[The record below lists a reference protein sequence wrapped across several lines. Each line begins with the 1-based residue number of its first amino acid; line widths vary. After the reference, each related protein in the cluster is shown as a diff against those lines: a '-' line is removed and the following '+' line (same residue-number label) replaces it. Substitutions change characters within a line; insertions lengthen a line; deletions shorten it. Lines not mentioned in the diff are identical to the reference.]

1 MKYSGSNIHISL
13 WQIIKDNRA
22 KCISIVIVFLALVS
36 CIAYFYEIN
45 RERLEVF
52 DFELSETNPEIPLI
66 DTVDIQIYHS
76 YKSEFIVTEKNSSVR
91 KLAESS
97 KKKGPALIFDATF
110 SMRKTDTF
118 NPDYHKYF
126 SDLIEIEPADE
137 LDLPIFKNPE
147 YGVMTPCLYKYFKE
161 VKFCVYSNQEKSR
174 KGKKRII
181 ESITVIDQDA
191 RRTRKHV
198 QTESG
203 DSLIRVN
210 QYLVDI
216 EYSKEVSPGET
227 KYDWANSRF
236 VYSGAKEKVP
246 MAVDYKIRNQSN
258 YNLFFRKIDI
268 DIKNC
273 NHKQITIAFPSSV
286 VFDLITI
293 DPDRRTATSITYTSE
308 ESFKELRENGLYI
321 NARPLGS
328 SNFIDS
334 RNFILA
340 TLIGGLFSI
349 FADLVI
355 SILSEYNDRRKK
367 KIREEV
373 NAS

>member
-1 MKYSGSNIHISL
+1 MKYSGSNIRISL

-22 KCISIVIVFLALVS
+22 KSISIVIVFLALVL
-36 CIAYFYEIN
+36 CIVYFYEIN

-76 YKSEFIVTEKNSSVR
+76 YKSEFVVTEKNDAVR
-91 KLAESS
+91 KLARYSNT
-97 KKKGPALIFDATF
+97 KGPALIFDATF

-126 SDLIEIEPADE
+126 SDLIKIDPTDK
-137 LDLPIFKNPE
+137 LDLPIFESPE
-147 YGVMTPCLYKYFKE
+147 LGVMTPCLYKYFKE
-161 VKFCVYSNQEKSR
+161 VKFGVYSNQETSN
-174 KGKKRII
+174 KGKKTVI
-181 ESITVIDQDA
+181 ESETVIDRDA
-191 RRTRKHV
+191 RRTRRHV
-198 QTESG
+198 RTESG
-203 DSLIRVN
+203 DSLILIN

-216 EYSKEVSPGET
+216 EYSKQVSPNET
-227 KYDWANSRF
+227 RYDWTNSSF
-236 VYSGAKEKVP
+236 VYSGAKESVP
-246 MAVDYKIRNQSN
+246 VALKYRIRNQSN

-268 DIKNC
+268 NIKNC
-273 NHKQITIAFPSSV
+273 SHKQITIAFPSSV
-286 VFDLITI
+286 VFDLITVK
-293 DPDRRTATSITYTSE
+293 PDRRTATSISFTSE
-308 ESFKELRENGLYI
+308 GSFKRLRENGLYI

-355 SILSEYNDRRKK
+355 SIISEYNDRKK
-367 KIREEV
+367 KRRNEDQGDE
-373 NAS
+373 